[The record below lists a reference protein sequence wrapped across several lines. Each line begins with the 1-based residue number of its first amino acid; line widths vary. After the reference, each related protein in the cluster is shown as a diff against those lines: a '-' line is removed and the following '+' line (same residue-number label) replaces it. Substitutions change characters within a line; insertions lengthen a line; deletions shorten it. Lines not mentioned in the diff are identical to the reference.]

1 MVLGP
6 VTEHSLA
13 SRPVE
18 RPVSEIYVMAGET
31 IVLSESYRDRAHRLL
46 VTEFLMMETSQEIV
60 SCGVTWDF
68 DTEQSW

>member
-1 MVLGP
+1 M
-6 VTEHSLA
+6 
-13 SRPVE
+13 
-18 RPVSEIYVMAGET
+18 SEIYVMAGET